1 MTPRLPRFSQSQS
14 VSLHVA
20 VLAVVSAASLGA
32 GLAMVL
38 PSADGPK
45 PKAVAAPAL
54 PKMDLATA
62 QHLGFRRES
71 LRPDGSAVAT
81 QEVVIKPG
89 DTFASAIQR
98 LGVAPEDVSAAL
110 KALSTEM
117 DIVNVRAGMRFKAAV
132 ARAAHGPVDLVGLAL
147 RTGPARAVSVARDA
161 GGGYRLRAFEEK
173 IEEETTVAAGPIN
186 GSLYES
192 ATQAGAD
199 ARLVSAATKLFA
211 HKVDFSRDL
220 HPDDHFKLVF
230 DRKVTESGRTI
241 ETGDLMFAELEAKGR
256 TTRFYRFKHDGQTQ
270 YFDEFGKNIKGFLL
284 KTPVEA
290 ARVTSSFGMRFHP
303 VLGYNRMHQGV
314 DFGAPSGTPVFA
326 AGEGVVE
333 EVKWANGYGHWLKIR
348 HTAGWATGYGHLSAY
363 ARGLRVGQRVS
374 QGQLV
379 AFVGSTGISTGPHLH
394 YEVMS
399 NNKKLDP
406 KSARV
411 PSGTVLGGRE
421 LTAFKV
427 EKAHIESL
435 IAGAARRDAS
445 RSRGTLTTARSE
457 GAAFGGGGL

>member
-20 VLAVVSAASLGA
+20 VLAVLSAASLGG
-32 GLAMVL
+32 GLAMML
-38 PSADGPK
+38 PAADGPR
-45 PKAVAAPAL
+45 PTGVAAPSA
-54 PKMDLATA
+54 PKVDLAAA

-71 LRPDGSAVAT
+71 LRPDGAAVST
-81 QEVVIKPG
+81 EEVVIKPG
-89 DTFASAIQR
+89 DTFASALER
-98 LGVAPEDVSAAL
+98 LGAAPADVAAAL
-110 KALSTEM
+110 KTLSAEM
-117 DIVNVRAGMRFKAAV
+117 DVVNVRAGMHFKAAV
-132 ARAAHGPVDLVGLAL
+132 ARAASGPAELVGLAL
-147 RTGPARAVSVARDA
+147 RTGPVRAVSVARDS

-173 IEEETTVAAGPIN
+173 VEEGTTVAAGPIN

-230 DRKVTESGRTI
+230 DRKVTESGRTV

-256 TTRFYRFKHDGQTQ
+256 TTRFYRFRHDGQTQ

-284 KTPVEA
+284 KTPVEV

-314 DFGAPSGTPVFA
+314 DFGAPTGTPVFA

-348 HTAGWATGYGHLSAY
+348 HTGGWATGYGHLSAY
-363 ARGLRVGQRVS
+363 ARGLRVGQRVA

-379 AFVGSTGISTGPHLH
+379 AYVGATGIATGPHLH
-394 YEVMS
+394 YEVMN

-421 LTAFKV
+421 LTAFKA
-427 EKAHIESL
+427 EKAHIEAL
-435 IAGAARRDAS
+435 IAGAAQRDAA
-445 RSRGTLTTARSE
+445 RAHGTLTTARAE
-457 GAAFGGGGL
+457 GAVFSGGGL